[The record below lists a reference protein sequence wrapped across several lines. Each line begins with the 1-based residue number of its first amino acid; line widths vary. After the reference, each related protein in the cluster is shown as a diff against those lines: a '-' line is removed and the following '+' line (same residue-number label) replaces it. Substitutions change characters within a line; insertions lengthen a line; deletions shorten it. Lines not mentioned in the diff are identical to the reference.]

1 MNVTFE
7 GTWFHVVLVNIRSAQ
22 QECGKLRSKLA
33 YNNDIIIATVLIPK
47 NVESL

>member
-7 GTWFHVVLVNIRSAQ
+7 GTWFHVVLINESSAQ